1 MTRSLMRA
9 KVRTPELDLFE
20 ERATELFEAGRA
32 AVEEFLAE
40 YQTQGSVARRAV
52 APRLP

>member
-1 MTRSLMRA
+1 M
-9 KVRTPELDLFE
+9 K
-20 ERATELFEAGRA
+20 LFEAGCA
-32 AVEEFLAE
+32 AVEESLAE

>member
-1 MTRSLMRA
+1 MTRA
-9 KVRTPELDLFE
+9 KVRTPELDLFK

-40 YQTQGSVARRAV
+40 YQTQESVARQAV